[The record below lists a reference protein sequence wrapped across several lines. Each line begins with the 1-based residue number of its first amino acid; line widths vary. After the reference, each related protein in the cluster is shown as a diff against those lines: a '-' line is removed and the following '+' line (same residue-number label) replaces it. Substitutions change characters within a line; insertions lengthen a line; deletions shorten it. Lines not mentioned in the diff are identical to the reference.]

1 MFLDREEAGNRLAE
15 ALIEYKGKNMI
26 VLALPRGGVPVGKRI
41 AHALGCPLDTI
52 VARKVGMPGNPEY
65 AIGAIAPHDVLI
77 MEKDVP
83 GVERFVEEEKQ
94 EMRRRMLKYKSG
106 SYTRGVKPEIVI
118 VVDDGVATGKTAR
131 AALRAARAMYPVA
144 QIVFATPV
152 GAPDSLEEIGR
163 EARVVCLETPQN
175 FLSVGQWY
183 ESFPQLDDAEVMQF
197 LETNS

>member
-1 MFLDREEAGNRLAE
+1 MFLDRDEAGNRLAE
-15 ALIEYKGKNMI
+15 ALIEYKGKNTI

-52 VARKVGMPGNPEY
+52 IARKVGMPGSPEY
-65 AIGAIAPHDVLI
+65 AIGAIAPHGVLI
-77 MEKDVP
+77 LDEDVP
-83 GVERFVEEEKQ
+83 GVERIVEEEKQ
-94 EMRRRMLKYKSG
+94 EMRRRMQKYKSG

-131 AALRAARAMYPVA
+131 AALRAARSMYPTA

-152 GAPDSLEEIGR
+152 GASESLKEIGR

-183 ESFPQLDDAEVMQF
+183 EAFPQLDDTEVMRF
-197 LETNS
+197 LKTNS